1 MYRILYQD
9 ASGNFDIV
17 NAVSPQQMERCAFE
31 IASTTSNI
39 ICIYDYQHNKPLFT
53 CINYEKYRDTVNEL
67 VYENK
72 QTA

>member
-9 ASGNFDIV
+9 LAGNFNIS
-17 NAVSPQQMERCAFE
+17 NAGTPMEMERSAFE
-31 IASTTSNI
+31 IASAKYII
-39 ICIYDYQHNKPLFT
+39 ICIYDYQHKRTLFE
-53 CINYEKYRDTVNEL
+53 CLKYNLYWSIVNEL

>member
-9 ASGNFDIV
+9 AAGNFEIV
-17 NAVSPQQMERCAFE
+17 NAESPQQMERSAFD

-39 ICIYDYQHNKPLFT
+39 ICIYDYQHKKPLFT
-53 CINYEKYRDTVNEL
+53 CLSYEKYRETVNEL

>member
-9 ASGNFDIV
+9 PAGNFDII
-17 NAVSPQQMERCAFE
+17 NAVGPMQMERSAFD
-31 IASTTSNI
+31 IASTASTI
-39 ICIYDYQHNKPLFT
+39 ICIYDYEHKKNLFK
-53 CINYEKYRDTVNEL
+53 CPEYENFLQIVDEL